1 MNSIHNNGPD
11 DKLLNDELEDLGQAY
26 QQLSSEEPPELLD
39 QAILNSAHRAVEKS
53 DHWLDFGWV
62 HGLTT
67 AAVVVLAL
75 SIILTQRQ
83 PTGLEENG
91 LLPVDTTAADRNR
104 LLESEPRDEMQQ
116 QRSNEA
122 EQKKR
127 ELSKEVRREPRKDAV
142 LTMPAA
148 SAPEV
153 QAGSRAE
160 PGPGLNAPDDFRAKK
175 SMQSEDAPLEEA
187 ILQANEAVETR
198 IAAPSTVGFADES
211 APAEAA
217 EVEIDAIKM
226 DADIVAAERLQSK
239 TEEVQAEEAQV
250 QDILRMKN
258 AGDIRWKA
266 KLKIFIENHPDYPLP
281 DELKNG

>member
-11 DKLLNDELEDLGQAY
+11 DKSLNDELDKLDHTY
-26 QQLSSEEPPELLD
+26 QQLSPEEPPELLD
-39 QAILNSAHRAVEKS
+39 QAILNSAHRAVEKN

-75 SIILTQRQ
+75 SIIVNQRQ
-83 PTGLEENG
+83 PTGLEETG
-91 LLPVDTTAADRNR
+91 LLPVDTKTADRRR
-104 LLESEPRDEMQQ
+104 LVESEARDEMRQ

-122 EQKKR
+122 QQKKR

-142 LTMPAA
+142 SAMPATRA
-148 SAPEV
+148 LEL
-153 QAGSRAE
+153 QAGSRAAAVPE
-160 PGPGLNAPDDFRAKK
+160 LNAPDDFQAKK
-175 SMQSEDAPLEEA
+175 SIQSEDEPLEED
-187 ILQANEAVETR
+187 ILQASEPVETR
-198 IAAPSTVGFADES
+198 SAEPSTVRFANES

-217 EVEIDAIKM
+217 EVESDAIKL
-226 DADIVAAERLQSK
+226 DADIVAAERSQTT

-250 QDILRMKN
+250 QAILKMKN

-266 KLKIFIENHPDYPLP
+266 KLKTFIENYPDYPLP
-281 DELKNG
+281 DELKN